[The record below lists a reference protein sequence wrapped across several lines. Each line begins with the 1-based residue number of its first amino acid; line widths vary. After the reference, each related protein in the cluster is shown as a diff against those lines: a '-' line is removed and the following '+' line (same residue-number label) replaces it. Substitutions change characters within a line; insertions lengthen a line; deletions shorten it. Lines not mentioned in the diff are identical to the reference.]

1 MKKLH
6 LILAVVF
13 AIGLTSCGKSP
24 EEQMK
29 DAYKD
34 AVNDVKDMMNNY

>member
-13 AIGLTSCGKSP
+13 AIGLTSCGKSA
-24 EEQMK
+24 EEK
-29 DAYKD
+29 AIDAYKD

>member
-24 EEQMK
+24 EEK
-29 DAYKD
+29 AIDAMND
-34 AVNDVKDMMNNY
+34 AMNSAKELMNNY